1 MPSRDTD
8 PVTDPSREN
17 TPELHI
23 NDFMT
28 NDGSSELSS
37 MYEADL
43 SSHAASVAWPRRP
56 LDIEEYRPPSV
67 YSFHESPIVLKHC
80 ISAVDGYLVCASMAL
95 SKQQLTKLQVSGQS
109 WTNVQHQERILL
121 LTSGQY
127 YTSNSIAL
135 SADNGSGVLDE

>member
-67 YSFHESPIVLKHC
+67 YSFHESLMDERSTPRTDLIAYQRSVL
-80 ISAVDGYLVCASMAL
+80 Y
-95 SKQQLTKLQVSGQS
+95 
-109 WTNVQHQERILL
+109 E
-121 LTSGQY
+121 
-127 YTSNSIAL
+127 
-135 SADNGSGVLDE
+135 